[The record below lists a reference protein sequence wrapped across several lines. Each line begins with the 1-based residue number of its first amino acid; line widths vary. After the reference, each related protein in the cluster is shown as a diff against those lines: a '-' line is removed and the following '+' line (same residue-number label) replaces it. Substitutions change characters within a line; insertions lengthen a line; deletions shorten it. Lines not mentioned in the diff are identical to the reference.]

1 MRSTIRSIGL
11 FIIVISIASAC
22 SSPVTTPTQ
31 TLTVSPVD
39 PTAPMPTGTPA
50 PEPSLTPPPALLP
63 LEIVEWSEWPYSNL
77 ADPSNTDTHVEML
90 IRNPNNFPVKVNRD
104 EDEGELRFINAAGET
119 VYTNPNPVFYI
130 WQGEWML
137 PGETAALSA
146 CVCFMTSGLEKQNWE
161 SLELIAPLEIA
172 ADIAYTLDVEVT
184 LGEVIDLAAAHLGGS
199 GLGLETTLTN
209 TSDQV
214 LESIPHRV
222 LARDA
227 SGRFVGVAFAGNAV
241 VSFTENIGIQPGD
254 TATGINVIE
263 IDYIDMN
270 VPLTFEVAAIGI
282 PAQTATEESS
292 LPSGAPLAEWKG
304 IPVMPGAISGEISAD
319 GYQFTTLASLGEI
332 TAYYQTELSNLGFEV
347 ELTADKTTG
356 YVILEFRKDETTGMI
371 AAAPVGGLQGVLINV
386 SP

>member
-1 MRSTIRSIGL
+1 MRSTISSIGL

-22 SSPVTTPTQ
+22 SSPVTTPTP
-31 TLTVSPVD
+31 TLAVSSAE
-39 PTAPMPTGTPA
+39 PTAPVSTATSA
-50 PEPSLTPPPALLP
+50 PEPSLTPTPALLA
-63 LEIVEWSEWPYSNL
+63 LEIIEWSEWPYGNP
-77 ADPSNTDTHVEML
+77 ADPSNTDTHVEVL
-90 IRNPNNFPVKVNRD
+90 IRNPNNFPVRVNLN
-104 EDEGELRFINAAGET
+104 EAQLRFINTAGEV
-119 VYTNPNPVFYI
+119 VYTNPSAFFYI

-146 CVCFMTSGLEKQNWE
+146 CVCFMTSGLEKQDWE

-172 ADIAYTLDVEVT
+172 DDIAYTLDVEVT
-184 LGEVIDLAAAHLGGS
+184 LGEVIDLAATHLGGT

-227 SGRFVGVAFAGNAV
+227 SGRFVGVAFAGDAV

-270 VPLTFEVAAIGI
+270 VPLSYEVAAIGI
-282 PAQTATEESS
+282 PVQPESA
-292 LPSGAPLAEWKG
+292 LPSDPPLAEWKG
-304 IPVMPGAISGEISAD
+304 IPVMPGAISGEIAED
-319 GYQFTTLASLGEI
+319 GYQFTTLAGLGEI
-332 TAYYQTELSNLGFEV
+332 KAYYQTELSNLGFEV
-347 ELTADKTTG
+347 ELTADETTG
-356 YVILEFRKDETTGMI
+356 YVILEFRKGDTTGMI
-371 AAAPVGGLQGVLINV
+371 AAAPVGGLQGVLININ
-386 SP
+386 P